1 MIGSRD
7 WKRRPPSQRRP
18 ALVLRGMSSPGSA
31 RTLAVGSVMSAATAF
46 RVGATSLTLWSEQA
60 PKLMEH
66 WLKAEEDDDDAARKL
81 RDELFAA
88 ARDGAKRVNDEVLR
102 GIDDADRF

>member
-18 ALVLRGMSSPGSA
+18 ALVLRGMSSPGMS

-46 RVGATSLTLWSEQA
+46 RVGATSLTLWSKQA
-60 PKLMEH
+60 PKLMEL
-66 WLKAEEDDDDAARKL
+66 WLKGEEDDDAARNL
-81 RDELFAA
+81 RDELFEG
-88 ARDGAKRVNDEVLR
+88 AREAAKRVNNEVLR
-102 GIDDADRF
+102 GIDDAD